1 MCNRVLVFCLII
13 VWVNS
18 FLFQKWV
25 QGWQPCMVGCSTN
38 WCVGIAKQAWTCTA
52 VCYAKERGSIA
63 RQEGGN
69 ILHIWWNVSIVMIR
83 GFYGDTSTDVCWKS
97 ACIWIFGS
105 LKHVTD
111 NVLKKKFERWNKN
124 ASSLMMGKRVSLR
137 GHVSGDY
144 LKMEL
149 LWIRNLWTLIISVKA
164 FEDHWQRVQHCI
176 DIMSHGDKSWSSC
189 GNLPA

>member
-1 MCNRVLVFCLII
+1 MQVIAQKEFIGMRATDLWCILNNFFFCQDGSQLTGYLMCNRVLVFCLFV

-63 RQEGGN
+63 RQKGGN
-69 ILHIWWNVSIVMIR
+69 ILHIWWNVSIIVIHD
-83 GFYGDTSTDVCWKS
+83 GFYGDKSTDVCWKS
-97 ACIWIFGS
+97 ACIWIFGN

-111 NVLKKKFERWNKN
+111 NVFKKMFFFFFYGTK
-124 ASSLMMGKRVSLR
+124 
-137 GHVSGDY
+137 
-144 LKMEL
+144 
-149 LWIRNLWTLIISVKA
+149 IRAL
-164 FEDHWQRVQHCI
+164 
-176 DIMSHGDKSWSSC
+176 
-189 GNLPA
+189 